1 MSVSCF
7 PLEPGPRSIT
17 VPALVQAKRMRR
29 EMDAGEGWEMSECG
43 MAVEVTENCGHDC
56 SNPVISPSKASH
68 SSDLGTGML
77 SCLCPLPPRP
87 ISLSLASFIECQ
99 EVVLALPN
107 SQFTVFTHTTGY
119 LKFCQNKR
127 GFSPAA
133 LELLTHLMHLNVAMV
148 VQGQN
153 VRENT
158 ALFIPKME
166 TRFSFMSMI
175 NM

>member
-1 MSVSCF
+1 MQPLTSFCQQQSEGISFYECLLF
-7 PLEPGPRSIT
+7 PVGARPPVHHSPRSS
-17 VPALVQAKRMRR
+17 PSQEDEERNGC
-29 EMDAGEGWEMSECG
+29 GEGWEMSECG

-77 SCLCPLPPRP
+77 SCFCPLPPRP

-127 GFSPAA
+127 GF
-133 LELLTHLMHLNVAMV
+133 
-148 VQGQN
+148 
-153 VRENT
+153 
-158 ALFIPKME
+158 
-166 TRFSFMSMI
+166 FSCST
-175 NM
+175 